1 MHTPASLTI
10 NAETKLRAPLHSR
23 LAAFVRFISLLG
35 RSSVSQVLAKAPH
48 KPDIGKPESVVSRNA
63 RLIVCLGVGCELSAA
78 LRPPPIP
85 LRPSGEL
92 GQRRAFEPL
101 ARQTSPRGMPPSD
114 FGNPPH
120 TVGSIAPQSPMHNL
134 LGLPRAK
141 LPTAPEHY
149 RRGSDRS
156 RRDAR
161 LRRPL
166 ARERGAF
173 AAKSPHR

>member
-78 LRPPPIP
+78 LRPPLFLCDLQESSANATPSSLWHDKP
-85 LRPSGEL
+85 ALEVCHPPTSATLRI
-92 GQRRAFEPL
+92 R
-101 ARQTSPRGMPPSD
+101 
-114 FGNPPH
+114 
-120 TVGSIAPQSPMHNL
+120 
-134 LGLPRAK
+134 
-141 LPTAPEHY
+141 
-149 RRGSDRS
+149 SDR
-156 RRDAR
+156 
-161 LRRPL
+161 
-166 ARERGAF
+166 
-173 AAKSPHR
+173 